1 MSISSVNSQRP
12 NPYSLAQLRIEK
24 PGVVDA
30 SAKSSRVSS
39 VTASTSADS
48 VNLQTDAKSIMAKYD
63 LTHIT
68 YSDMEKLGRELVAA
82 GALPENKLLDFIPID
97 LSRIKLDGTVGEPSN
112 QPVNMIANQEQIIE
126 NQRRFGK
133 GAEYSTVVLNI
144 YKNFQALH
152 DQASPEVMA
161 QPPVD
166 DVYNEA
172 KYNVPQMQPG
182 VFYNVD
188 KWIDTHMS
196 AEDKQVLGFPLAV
209 GQSSAESD
217 GLRALGLAIL
227 DKRNLGFLKG
237 PLTQQYLTD
246 EGPYGVG
253 NVKKWQQFQSAAG
266 QRMLNDIL
274 SHASSAA

>member
-12 NPYSLAQLRIEK
+12 NPYSIAQLRIENS
-24 PGVVDA
+24 GAVDA
-30 SAKSSRVSS
+30 SAKSSSTSS
-39 VTASTSADS
+39 VTTSTSTDS

-68 YSDMEKLGRELVAA
+68 YNDMEKLGRELVAA

-152 DQASPEVMA
+152 DQVSTQAMA
-161 QPPVD
+161 QLPVD
-166 DVYNEA
+166 DLQNEA
-172 KYNVPQMQPG
+172 KYNVPEMKQG

-196 AEDKQVLGFPLAV
+196 AEDKQVLGFPLAQ
-209 GQSSAESD
+209 GKGSLENDA
-217 GLRALGLAIL
+217 LRQLGLAIL

-237 PLTQQYLTD
+237 PLTKQYLTD

-253 NVKKWQQFQSAAG
+253 NVKKWTQFQSAAG
-266 QRMLNDIL
+266 QKTLNEIF
-274 SHASSAA
+274 SRAS